1 MKPSSN
7 SPRPRSLS
15 LAMTLSETIAS
26 NSIYAYCK
34 NEKLIFTVL
43 YRKLGVDSEMK
54 EYKLMPHGFLSYN
67 FPLFGM
73 RDESLAGIRA
83 AGEYLRELL

>member
-1 MKPSSN
+1 
-7 SPRPRSLS
+7 
-15 LAMTLSETIAS
+15 
-26 NSIYAYCK
+26 
-34 NEKLIFTVL
+34 
-43 YRKLGVDSEMK
+43 MK